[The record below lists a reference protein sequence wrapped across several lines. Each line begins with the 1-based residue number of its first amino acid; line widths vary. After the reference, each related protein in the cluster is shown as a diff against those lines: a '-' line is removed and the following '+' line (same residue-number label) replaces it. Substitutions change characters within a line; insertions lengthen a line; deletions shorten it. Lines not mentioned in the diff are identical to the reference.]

1 MQKREILEYVCS
13 LLIRIKEVI
22 KEEPVGIEGYFCM
35 RGKGGGATYIVL
47 SSHVRDGRGDIVMHA
62 IEEKALYAFVIPA

>member
-1 MQKREILEYVCS
+1 
-13 LLIRIKEVI
+13 
-22 KEEPVGIEGYFCM
+22 M

-62 IEEKALYAFVIPA
+62 IEEKALYTFVIPT

>member
-47 SSHVRDGRGDIVMHA
+47 SSHVRWERRYC
-62 IEEKALYAFVIPA
+62 YACN